1 MENVLLAG
9 FGEVGRHD
17 WIAVVWR
24 VLRWFVVDF
33 KINFWRNIGFVRAS
47 EDNLALRLTPATSL
61 FSRGDYGPGIQ
72 SGRDRPVCRTILAC
86 AIFNTV
92 YSLISRL
99 LELEMQ
105 DLFFT

>member
-33 KINFWRNIGFVRAS
+33 KINFWRNIAVGFVRAS
-47 EDNLALRLTPATSL
+47 EHNFALMTPLPPLFFRGAITVRRVDRAEVGLPYHFPL
-61 FSRGDYGPGIQ
+61 FSSKTLANGI
-72 SGRDRPVCRTILAC
+72 I
-86 AIFNTV
+86 
-92 YSLISRL
+92 
-99 LELEMQ
+99 
-105 DLFFT
+105 